1 MAPKW
6 LKRWWQGGTDG
17 QPVRQ
22 VDAGTANGRVVVSE
36 VPPEPGTP
44 LGRLSQVES
53 DLAMVRLEWAEVL
66 DKINAW
72 ANRQAARDRVALK
85 RTLGAAQSVD
95 DEVAIEQ
102 EARAAANGVN
112 ESPDQ
117 LAGVPQ
123 PGRLSKIERY
133 RLRNRR

>member
-6 LKRWWQGGTDG
+6 LKRWWQGGADG
-17 QPVRQ
+17 QTVRE
-22 VDAGTANGRVVVSE
+22 VDTGTANGRVEVSQT
-36 VPPEPGTP
+36 PPEPGTP

-85 RTLGAAQSVD
+85 RTLGAAQPGD
-95 DEVAIEQ
+95 DEVVIEQ
-102 EARAAANGVN
+102 EARAAANGDDPP
-112 ESPDQ
+112 EL

-123 PGRLSKIERY
+123 SGRLSKIERY

>member
-6 LKRWWQGGTDG
+6 LKRWWQGGADG
-17 QPVRQ
+17 QTVRE
-22 VDAGTANGRVVVSE
+22 VDTGTANGRVEVSQ

-44 LGRLSQVES
+44 QGRLSQVES

-85 RTLGAAQSVD
+85 RTLGAAQPGD

-102 EARAAANGVN
+102 EARAAANGDDPP
-112 ESPDQ
+112 EQ

-123 PGRLSKIERY
+123 SGRLSKIERY